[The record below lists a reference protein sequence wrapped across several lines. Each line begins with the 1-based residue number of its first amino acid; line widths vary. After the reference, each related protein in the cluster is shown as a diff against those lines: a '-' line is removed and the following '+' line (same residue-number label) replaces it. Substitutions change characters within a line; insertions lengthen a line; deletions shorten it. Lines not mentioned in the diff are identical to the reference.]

1 MKFNEEIRAYIILAV
16 HGDPAA
22 YHSQLLK
29 TTAQKAVILF
39 TTRMADFFT
48 NQHAE
53 MLKRASADE
62 IPVTVEKSVGEF
74 LFLVEQGK
82 YKEAYASFL
91 SGSRKSELSMCGIY
105 LHGMGVFK
113 KQVIK
118 SMKGKTDYE
127 RH

>member
-1 MKFNEEIRAYIILAV
+1 MKFNDEIRAYIILAV
-16 HGDPAA
+16 HGEPAA

-39 TTRMADFFT
+39 NTRMAEFFT
-48 NQHAE
+48 SQHAE
-53 MLKRASADE
+53 MVKRAAPGNL
-62 IPVTVEKSVGEF
+62 PVTVDESVGEF

-82 YKEAYASFL
+82 HKDAYASFL
-91 SGSRKSELSMCGIY
+91 SGSRKSQLSMCGIY
-105 LHGMGVFK
+105 LHSMGVFK

-118 SMKGKTDYE
+118 SMKGKTDYD